1 MPKRTIYHK
10 FKKFQKEE
18 FIMNKLNAKAR
29 VSEVDGFSDT
39 LVRLY
44 KADSAAQTDAFLKTE
59 MAELESLSDKI
70 TAAILQDKAVSNLD
84 EADSARDEAIRNLG
98 ALISGYAVF
107 PLEEKKNAA
116 LSLKSIY
123 DKYQK
128 SGILGATYTAES
140 SMIESMLGDFGT
152 AEAVANIEKLDGVSD
167 LVSKVRSAQDAFTA
181 ANDAFTKSKSA
192 KGESA
197 SSLKKPLLSSIN
209 DKIIPYLNTMAMVGN
224 AALSGFSKNVEA
236 EVNRLNSTVG
246 ARSK

>member
-1 MPKRTIYHK
+1 
-10 FKKFQKEE
+10 
-18 FIMNKLNAKAR
+18 MNKLNAKAR

-44 KADSAAQTDAFLKTE
+44 KADSSAQTDAFLKSE
-59 MAELESLSDKI
+59 MASLESLSDKI

-84 EADSARDEAIRNLG
+84 DADSARDEAIRNFG
-98 ALISGYAVF
+98 ALISGYSVF
-107 PLEEKKNAA
+107 PLEEKKSAA
-116 LSLKSIY
+116 LFLKSIY

-140 SMIESMLGDFGT
+140 SMIESMLGDLGT
-152 AEAVANIEKLDGVSD
+152 AESLAAIEKLDGVSN
-167 LVSKVRSAQDAFTA
+167 LVSKVRTAQDAFTA
-181 ANDAFTKSKSA
+181 ASDAFTKSKSA

-246 ARSK
+246 ARKK

>member
-1 MPKRTIYHK
+1 MPKCTIYHK

-18 FIMNKLNAKAR
+18 LMNKLNKSAR

-44 KADSAAQTDAFLKTE
+44 KADSAAQTDAFLKSE

>member
-1 MPKRTIYHK
+1 
-10 FKKFQKEE
+10 
-18 FIMNKLNAKAR
+18 MNKLNAKTR

-152 AEAVANIEKLDGVSD
+152 AEAVAAIEKLDGVSD
-167 LVSKVRSAQDAFTA
+167 LVSKVRSAQDVFTA

-224 AALSGFSKNVEA
+224 TALSGFSKNVEA

-246 ARSK
+246 ARGK

>member
-1 MPKRTIYHK
+1 
-10 FKKFQKEE
+10 
-18 FIMNKLNAKAR
+18 MNRLNAKAR

-224 AALSGFSKNVEA
+224 TALSGFSKNVEA

>member
-18 FIMNKLNAKAR
+18 LMNKLNAKAR

-44 KADSAAQTDAFLKTE
+44 KADSSAQTDAFLKSE
-59 MAELESLSDKI
+59 MASLESLSDKI
-70 TAAILQDKAVSNLD
+70 TAAILQDKAVSNID
-84 EADSARDEAIRNLG
+84 EADGARDEAIRNLG

-107 PLEEKKNAA
+107 PLEEKKSAA
-116 LSLKSIY
+116 LFLKSIY

-140 SMIESMLGDFGT
+140 SMIESMLGDLGT
-152 AEAVANIEKLDGVSD
+152 AESLAAIEKLDGVLD
-167 LVSKVRSAQDAFTA
+167 LVAKVRSAQ
-181 ANDAFTKSKSA
+181 DAFTKSKSA

-224 AALSGFSKNVEA
+224 AALAEFTKNVEA
-236 EVNRLNSTVG
+236 EVNRLNSTVS
-246 ARSK
+246 ARGK